1 MEVLQVNLIN
11 LQKLEV
17 TYNKNVE
24 QVVKGSMTCTLGV
37 RDRHGKES
45 EKVSIWGFLLLLGR
59 IKKKNI
65 FNFIKEK
72 VWHKINYW
80 SGKRMTLSMAGIE
93 VLIKF
98 VMQAIPYF
106 SNF

>member
-37 RDRHGKES
+37 RDRHGKEA

-59 IKKKNI
+59 IKKKKTSLI
-65 FNFIKEK
+65 LLRKKCGIK
-72 VWHKINYW
+72 
-80 SGKRMTLSMAGIE
+80 
-93 VLIKF
+93 
-98 VMQAIPYF
+98 
-106 SNF
+106 